1 MESQFLRSLLFA
13 LILFVL
19 VSALGSI
26 KYPALQRLEE
36 YIAFVLT
43 TDFDFAV
50 LTSSF
55 PSLEVVSGKFD
66 LFRLWPDSTAITP

>member
-1 MESQFLRSLLFA
+1 
-13 LILFVL
+13 
-19 VSALGSI
+19 
-26 KYPALQRLEE
+26 LEE

-43 TDFDFAV
+43 TDFDFTV

-66 LFRLWPDSTAITP
+66 FFRLWPDSATTTP